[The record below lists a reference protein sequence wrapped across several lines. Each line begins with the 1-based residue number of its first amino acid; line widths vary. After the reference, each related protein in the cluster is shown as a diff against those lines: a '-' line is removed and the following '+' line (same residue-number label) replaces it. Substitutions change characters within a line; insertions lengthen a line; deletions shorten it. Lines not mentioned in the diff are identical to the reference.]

1 MEFVQLVEFSTTR
14 IHEVRLLADASQAQA
29 RRTRGDGGPRVG
41 LISADHDD
49 PSRFVI
55 IAQFGSYQEAME
67 NSSRPEV
74 SAFARAMAEVCDV
87 PPTFRNLDV
96 LERFGRQ
103 PAD

>member
-14 IHEVRLLADASQAQA
+14 IHEVRRVAEEAQA
-29 RRTRGDGGPRVG
+29 KSRTGRTPGGPRVG

-49 PSRFVI
+49 PHRFVI
-55 IAQFGSYQEAME
+55 IAQFASYEEAME

-74 SAFARAMAEVCDV
+74 SAFAQAMAEVCDG

-96 LERFGRQ
+96 LERFGR
-103 PAD
+103 

>member
-14 IHEVRLLADASQAQA
+14 IGEVARLADESQAEA
-29 RRTRGDGGPRVG
+29 RVGGGAGGPRVG

-49 PSRFVI
+49 PTRFVI
-55 IAQFGSYQEAME
+55 IAQFGSYEEAME

-74 SAFARAMAEVCDV
+74 SAFARAMAEVCDE

-96 LERFGRQ
+96 LERFGR
-103 PAD
+103 